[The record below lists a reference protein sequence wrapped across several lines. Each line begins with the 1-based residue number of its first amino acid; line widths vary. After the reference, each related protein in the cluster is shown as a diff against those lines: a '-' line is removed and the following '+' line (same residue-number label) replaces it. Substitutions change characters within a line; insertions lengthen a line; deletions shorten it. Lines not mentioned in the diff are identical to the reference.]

1 MGKMGFSA
9 CVVGGNAKCFSCMPF
24 GGQRFK
30 EIARFKHATKV
41 SCIVILHMG
50 HCFKPLLLQHLHLS
64 VQPSLC
70 GICITESLIQMT
82 LLK

>member
-1 MGKMGFSA
+1 M
-9 CVVGGNAKCFSCMPF
+9 VGGQAECFSCTPF

-30 EIARFKHATKV
+30 EIAHFKHATKV
-41 SCIVILHMG
+41 SYIVILHVG

-64 VQPSLC
+64 VQSSLHDLC
-70 GICITESLIQMT
+70 VTKSLLQMT